1 MTKYQPL
8 LRPSTSRYYPK
19 LKPKQPPP
27 APCDGCIYACQSP
40 PIHHSCLRTKL
51 WVFFFFCNDLKVT
64 MHTWLLIIKT
74 SFLNDS
80 LMLIFTFSS
89 KASIFRKKTCLSHL
103 SDWLRV
109 MWLPSDLL
117 SPSLLYSCQSYCM
130 FTQIFSNTY
139 CYILG
144 DLQWFWGDLLI
155 VGWPMA
161 MIFSETVAKWPE
173 TGQAD
178 AWQCHL
184 FLLPSPLCA
193 GAENTPINKF
203 TYTQIHKYTNTK
215 FNETPSLPS
224 LPGFRC

>member
-51 WVFFFFCNDLKVT
+51 WVFFLFWFIGDYVCMPIYDKDITLE
-64 MHTWLLIIKT
+64 W
-74 SFLNDS
+74 FLEAQIHILFQS
-80 LMLIFTFSS
+80 VHFP
-89 KASIFRKKTCLSHL
+89 TCLSHL

-161 MIFSETVAKWPE
+161 MIFSETFAIWPE

-193 GAENTPINKF
+193 GAENTQIHKYINTQIQNY
-203 TYTQIHKYTNTK
+203 TYTQIHIQSSTK
-215 FNETPSLPS
+215 RRFLQGLRS
-224 LPGFRC
+224 